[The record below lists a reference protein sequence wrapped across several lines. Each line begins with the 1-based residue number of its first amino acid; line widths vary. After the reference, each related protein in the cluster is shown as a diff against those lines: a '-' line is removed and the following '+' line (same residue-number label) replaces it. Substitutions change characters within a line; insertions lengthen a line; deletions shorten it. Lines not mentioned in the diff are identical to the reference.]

1 MAKRPTVKN
10 ISSGYSSNTQLN
22 FNFEALR
29 DGFDN
34 TLSLDGSTPNAMAA
48 DLDLGTNDL
57 INAGA
62 IQGSSLKIG
71 GTTLTLTDI
80 SNLQEE
86 SKRFLDPAASEP
98 TTRDDGSTLVAGDI
112 FYNTTDDIT
121 YQWSGSAWVS
131 SIGATG
137 AQGPTGATGSTGAT
151 GATGS
156 TGAQGTQGIQGIQ
169 GETGDTGPAGSGDML
184 ASNNLSDL
192 ANAGTARTNLGVDAA
207 GTDNSTDVSL
217 SGSLDYITISG
228 QTITRNAIDLAADVT
243 GTLPTANV
251 ADDAITYAKI
261 QNVTATDRILGR
273 DSAGAGVIEEISP
286 ASLRTMLNVEDGATA
301 DQTDAQ
307 IRTAVEAATD
317 SNVFTDAD
325 HTKLNGIAASA
336 NNYVHPN
343 HSGEVTSTGDG
354 ATVVADNVIDEAN
367 LKVSNAPT
375 NGYML
380 TAQSGNIGGLTWAEA
395 GGASFT
401 TKAWVHFDARTTLSV
416 TDSGNVSSVTDN
428 STGNFTINFD
438 STLSTAGY
446 SSNGFGIGYSSTS
459 LAKHATITLDPSG
472 VNSRVAKTKTTS
484 AVRILTGNSANG
496 VVYDSGE
503 NSLAVV
509 A

>member
-34 TLSLDGSTPNAMAA
+34 TLSIDGSTPNAMAA

-57 INAGA
+57 INAGT

-121 YQWSGSAWVS
+121 YQWSGSAWIS
-131 SIGATG
+131 SIGVTG
-137 AQGPTGATGSTGAT
+137 PQGPTGATGSTGAT

-192 ANAGTARTNLGVDAA
+192 ANAGTARTNLGVAIGSNVQAYDADLTALGGLAKTDGNIIVGNGSTWVAESGATARTSLGVDAA
-207 GTDNSTDVSL
+207 GT
-217 SGSLDYITISG
+217 I
-228 QTITRNAIDLAADVT
+228 
-243 GTLPTANV
+243 
-251 ADDAITYAKI
+251 
-261 QNVTATDRILGR
+261 
-273 DSAGAGVIEEISP
+273 
-286 ASLRTMLNVEDGATA
+286 
-301 DQTDAQ
+301 
-307 IRTAVEAATD
+307 
-317 SNVFTDAD
+317 
-325 HTKLNGIAASA
+325 
-336 NNYVHPN
+336 NYVHPN
-343 HSGEVTSTGDG
+343 HSGEVTSTADG

-367 LKVSNAPT
+367 LKVSNSPV
-375 NGYML
+375 NGYTL
-380 TAQSGNIGGLTWAEA
+380 TAQSGNTGGLTWAEA
-395 GGASFT
+395 GGAGAGGGGSDEIFWENGQNVT
-401 TKAWVHFDARTTLSV
+401 TD
-416 TDSGNVSSVTDN
+416 
-428 STGNFTINFD
+428 
-438 STLSTAGY
+438 Y
-446 SSNGFGIGYSSTS
+446 
-459 LAKHATITLDPSG
+459 TITDG
-472 VNSRVAKTKTTS
+472 KNAMS
-484 AVRILTGNSANG
+484 AGPITIDAAVTVTVG
-496 VVYDSGE
+496 SGE
-503 NSLAVV
+503 TWTVV
-509 A
+509 